1 MHNFTSSF
9 IRHSNGSIIFRSIEI
24 YIKNIRK
31 NSTVLRRKMGI
42 SIGLGRAFLCKQI
55 SCADAHFPITSKLQS
70 SNNSFIL
77 ITLAFIGY
85 GTNVRDKT

>member
-1 MHNFTSSF
+1 MISFGSKFT
-9 IRHSNGSIIFRSIEI
+9 
-24 YIKNIRK
+24 
-31 NSTVLRRKMGI
+31 LRILERIAQFSEGGKMGI

>member
-1 MHNFTSSF
+1 
-9 IRHSNGSIIFRSIEI
+9 
-24 YIKNIRK
+24 
-31 NSTVLRRKMGI
+31 MGI

-85 GTNVRDKT
+85 GVQAAQAFTFLGGVGRVIECHA